1 MLMPF
6 VRGSIIPF
14 RINELRTKVE
24 DDAITKVKFS

>member
-6 VRGSIIPF
+6 VHESIIPF

-24 DDAITKVKFS
+24 DNAITKVKSS